1 MKGFIISLCI
11 CLLFPLAIMAQT
23 SIVFEYDDSGNR
35 VKRTIFTF
43 KMSEADS
50 TLTESGTPKQDENP
64 AAQRIAVYPNPTDGL
79 VNIDFNLP
87 PEPKAYY
94 VLTAINGAQVEQGNL
109 TATTQTQLNLMNLGK
124 GTYILHVVSGDDKE
138 KFKIVKQ

>member
-23 SIVFEYDDSGNR
+23 IIVFEYDNAGNR
-35 VKRTIFTF
+35 VKRTIFIF

-50 TLTESGTPKQDENP
+50 TIAESGPPQQDENL
-64 AAQRIAVYPNPTDGL
+64 ASQRIAVYPNPTDGL

-94 VLTAINGAQVEQGNL
+94 ILTAINGAQVEQGNL
-109 TATTQTQLNLMNLGK
+109 TATQTQLNLMNLGK

>member
-11 CLLFPLAIMAQT
+11 CLLFPLAMIAQT
-23 SIVFEYDDSGNR
+23 SVVFRYDDAGNR
-35 VKRTIFTF
+35 VWRTISTF
-43 KMSEADS
+43 KMNEAD
-50 TLTESGTPKQDENP
+50 TTVAETEKPQQDENL

-109 TATTQTQLNLMNLGK
+109 TATQTQLNLMNLGK